1 MQVLAPALMLFAVL
15 VAGAAFGFF
24 YAWSFTVMRG
34 LGAAGGAVAIPAMQ
48 SVNAAIMT
56 PWFALL
62 FFGTP
67 VATAIAGVVA
77 WLADGREAALWLAAA
92 TGLYLA
98 GCFAVTVLV
107 NVPMNEALA
116 RLGADALAD
125 PSLAWRDY
133 AGPWTAWNHV
143 RTAACGGALLC
154 AALALLRW
162 PG

>member
-1 MQVLAPALMLFAVL
+1 MQALVPTLTLVAVL
-15 VAGAAFGFF
+15 VSGAVFGFF

-34 LGAAGGAVAIPAMQ
+34 LGAAGGAVAVQAMQ
-48 SVNAAIMT
+48 AVNASIMT

-67 VATAIAGVVA
+67 VATAVAGIAA

-92 TGLYLA
+92 TLIYLA

-116 RLGADALAD
+116 RLDAGALPD
-125 PSLAWRDY
+125 PGAAWQDY
-133 AGPWTAWNHV
+133 ARPWTAWNHV

-154 AALALLRW
+154 AALALMRW
-162 PG
+162 PA

>member
-1 MQVLAPALMLFAVL
+1 MQIVVIALLFLAVL
-15 VAGAAFGFF
+15 ISGAVFGFF

-48 SVNAAIMT
+48 AINASIMT

-67 VATAIAGVVA
+67 VATAVAGIAA
-77 WLADGREAALWLAAA
+77 YLADGRAAA
-92 TGLYLA
+92 AWLGLATVLYLA
-98 GCFAVTVLV
+98 GCFAVTIFV

-116 RLGADALAD
+116 RVDSGALTDAGA
-125 PSLAWRDY
+125 AWRDY
-133 AGPWTAWNHV
+133 DGPWTAWNHV
-143 RTAACGGALLC
+143 RTAACGGTLLC
-154 AALALLRW
+154 ATLALVRW